1 MPIIIDP
8 QTGTEKVVSQREHDA
23 LINSVVDDKRG
34 SLYELQTDRPDAI
47 PLWDVIDGAWTRPLP
62 QGLATSYYLRKVV
75 FKCSA
80 CIFTTP
86 YEKLVT
92 AHIRG
97 VMESAGQHK
106 GAEVTSTPPVSG
118 HEPGQQCSGC
128 GTVFSARK
136 GQGRRHLD
144 TVLRMAPEHKGA
156 KELLLKR
163 FALGPPAV
171 PLVVTNGATQEP
183 VVHSGERR
191 EGKRRR
197 HRSRSRSKVAT

>member
-1 MPIIIDP
+1 MPTIIDP

-23 LINSVVDDKRG
+23 LINAVVDDKRG

-47 PLWDVIDGAWTRPLP
+47 RLWDMIDNAWTRPLP
-62 QGLATSYYLRKVV
+62 QALATSYYLRKVV

-86 YEKLVT
+86 YEKLV
-92 AHIRG
+92 APHIRG
-97 VMESAGQHK
+97 VMESADQH
-106 GAEVTSTPPVSG
+106 GSAEVIPTPPVPG
-118 HEPGQQCSGC
+118 YEPGQQCSGC
-128 GTVFSARK
+128 GAVFTARK
-136 GQGRRHLD
+136 NQGRRHLD
-144 TVLRMAPEHKGA
+144 TVLKMAPEHKGA
-156 KELLLKR
+156 KELLIRR

-171 PLVVTNGATQEP
+171 PPVAKATQEP